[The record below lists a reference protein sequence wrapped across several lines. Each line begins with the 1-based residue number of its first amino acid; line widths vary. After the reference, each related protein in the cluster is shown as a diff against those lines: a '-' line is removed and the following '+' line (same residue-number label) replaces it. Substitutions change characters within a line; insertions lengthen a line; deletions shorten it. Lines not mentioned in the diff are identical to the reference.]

1 MSSSQYTFWTESDKA
16 SYRLTDGETASGGW
30 LAGNRDANPIV
41 LIDLGEVRQI
51 SRVELFVFVTMEKRF
66 PGSATIEV
74 SADGVTWTQVFSSQI
89 TAGADGSASCGFDK
103 ADARYVR
110 ITASDVRSARSGYTH
125 NEPERHAARASRRH
139 RRTRRPGCP
148 RLKTKLKTVNISP
161 FFAKSSDKMP
171 FRIVIQY
178 EGGLRYA

>member
-51 SRVELFVFVTMEKRF
+51 GRVELFVFVTMEKRF
-66 PGSATIEV
+66 PGSAPIEV

-110 ITASDVRSARSGYTH
+110 ITAGGVRCALG
-125 NEPERHAARASRRH
+125 EIE
-139 RRTRRPGCP
+139 
-148 RLKTKLKTVNISP
+148 I
-161 FFAKSSDKMP
+161 
-171 FRIVIQY
+171 
-178 EGGLRYA
+178 YAQ